1 MANGKQP
8 SGAANRRR
16 RREQGKPPYSPRE
29 IEARRRYNRRRH
41 RRDRQSGT
49 DSVAELKL
57 KLGCTDCG
65 YKGHAAALDFDHLP
79 GFKKLTEVSALLKGP
94 RSVLLAEIAKCEV
107 VCANCHRIRTW
118 RRNQERQPAPRA
130 AGPAK
135 RAEQLTL
142 L

>member
-1 MANGKQP
+1 MANSKQP

-16 RREQGKPPYSPRE
+16 RRERGLPPYSPRE

-41 RRDRQSGT
+41 RRDKQSGSDFVT
-49 DSVAELKL
+49 ELKL
-57 KLGCTDCG
+57 ELGCVDCG

-79 GFKKLTEVSALLKGP
+79 GFKKLAEVSALLREP

-118 RRNQERQPAPRA
+118 KRNQERQPVPGGTQRV
-130 AGPAK
+130 K
-135 RAEQLTL
+135 QSVQLAL